1 VPLRV
6 SIKFRHIQVS
16 CFLSGLKHVY
26 IWVVPACIVILSPQE
41 FRHLFTLLKLG
52 GLNDTG
58 LLEVL
63 GIVNHLKHFEEV
75 MFTALPRIL
84 LKTLLSK

>member
-1 VPLRV
+1 VPLGV
-6 SIKFRHIQVS
+6 SIKFSHIQVS

-26 IWVVPACIVILSPQE
+26 IWVVPACIVNLPPE
-41 FRHLFTLLKLG
+41 KFRHLLTLLKLG
-52 GLNDTG
+52 SLYDTG

-63 GIVNHLKHFEEV
+63 GCANHFKHFKEI